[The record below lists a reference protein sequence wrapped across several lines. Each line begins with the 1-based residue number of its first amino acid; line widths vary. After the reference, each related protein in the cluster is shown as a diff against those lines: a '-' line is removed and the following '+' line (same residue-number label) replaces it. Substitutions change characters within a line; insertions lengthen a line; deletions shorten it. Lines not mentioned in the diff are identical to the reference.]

1 MSKLFP
7 RKKGLSTFFY
17 YLMPFNIQHV
27 IIQFNNKPVNS
38 SVYLKGIFVRPA
50 TF

>member
-7 RKKGLSTFFY
+7 RKKGLST